1 MRDGA
6 TIFEDPGFQAMLK
19 KRSRLRWG
27 FSISLIGAYIGYGI
41 IGLQIPDAYATSF
54 FGSSMPWGMAL
65 GFILIGSSIVMSVL
79 YVRII
84 NRLEADND
92 FVTRHRE

>member
-1 MRDGA
+1 MSNA
-6 TIFEDPGFQAMLK
+6 EAIFNDPAFQAMLK

-41 IGLQIPDAYATSF
+41 MGLQIPDAYATSF
-54 FGSSMPWGMAL
+54 FGSSLPWGMAL
-65 GFILIGSSIVMSVL
+65 GFVLIGSSIVMSVL
-79 YVRII
+79 YVRIV

-92 FVTRHRE
+92 FAERHRG

>member
-1 MRDGA
+1 MSDAA
-6 TIFEDPGFQAMLK
+6 TIFNAPAFQAMLK
-19 KRSRLRWG
+19 KRSRLRWS

-54 FGSSMPWGMAL
+54 PGSSLPWGMAL
-65 GFILIGSSIVMSVL
+65 GFILIGASVVMSVV

-92 FVTRHRE
+92 FALGHRQ

>member
-1 MRDGA
+1 
-6 TIFEDPGFQAMLK
+6 
-19 KRSRLRWG
+19 
-27 FSISLIGAYIGYGI
+27 
-41 IGLQIPDAYATSF
+41 
-54 FGSSMPWGMAL
+54 MPWGMAL

-92 FVTRHRE
+92 FVTRHRQ